1 MGKTERPDLI
11 GLSSREL
18 LALYPDVLDELHR
31 RGLIRS
37 KNNPV
42 ADYAEHLAAKAFDLK
57 LANKSNTGYDGIG
70 PDGLRYEVKARRIT
84 ADNPS
89 RMLSAIRGLDKRHFD
104 VLLGIVFNRDF
115 GVLRACTIPVA
126 VVEELATYRKHTN
139 AWVLHLRDK
148 IWERNDVRDVTDQI
162 KQVEPG

>member
-1 MGKTERPDLI
+1 MVKKERLDLV
-11 GLSSREL
+11 GLSPREL
-18 LALYPDVLDELHR
+18 LALYPDILDELR
-31 RGLIRS
+31 SRGLIRS

-42 ADYAEHLAAKAFDLK
+42 ADYAEYLAAKAFDLN
-57 LANKSNTGYDGIG
+57 LANKSNTGFDGIG

-89 RMLSAIRGLDKRHFD
+89 RMLSAIRGLDKHHFD
-104 VLLGIVFNRDF
+104 VLLGIVFERDF
-115 GVLRACTIPVA
+115 GVQRACTIPVA

-139 AWVLHLRDK
+139 AWVVHLRDK
-148 IWERNDVRDVTDQI
+148 IWERDDVRDVTIQI